1 MADGVTVAACT
12 PHILPGLYDNS
23 GPQIRQATAQLQRPW
38 TKKAF
43 PAIGHGAD
51 NHISVFVAV
60 TPGHCFLSVRYA
72 IRFLAEPIFTIALPR
87 VEEFFQ
93 RVGGGY
99 VPIPT
104 HPERLTSDAH
114 YTTIKR

>member
-1 MADGVTVAACT
+1 
-12 PHILPGLYDNS
+12 
-23 GPQIRQATAQLQRPW
+23 
-38 TKKAF
+38 
-43 PAIGHGAD
+43 
-51 NHISVFVAV
+51 
-60 TPGHCFLSVRYA
+60 
-72 IRFLAEPIFTIALPR
+72 